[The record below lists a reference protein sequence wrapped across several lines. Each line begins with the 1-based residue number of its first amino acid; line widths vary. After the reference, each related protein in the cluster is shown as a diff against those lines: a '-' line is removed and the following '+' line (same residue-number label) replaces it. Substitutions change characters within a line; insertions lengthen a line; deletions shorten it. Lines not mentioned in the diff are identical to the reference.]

1 MDNENYLMDN
11 VKRLVKPNGH
21 FIKNRTLEIGI
32 GVALFL
38 VGALL
43 LYDAFD
49 ARGKKIPWPAG
60 GVMPW

>member
-1 MDNENYLMDN
+1 MDN

-21 FIKNRTLEIGI
+21 FINNRKVEII
-32 GVALFL
+32 LGVILFL

-49 ARGKKIPWPAG
+49 ARGKKMPWPSGAIA
-60 GVMPW
+60 PW